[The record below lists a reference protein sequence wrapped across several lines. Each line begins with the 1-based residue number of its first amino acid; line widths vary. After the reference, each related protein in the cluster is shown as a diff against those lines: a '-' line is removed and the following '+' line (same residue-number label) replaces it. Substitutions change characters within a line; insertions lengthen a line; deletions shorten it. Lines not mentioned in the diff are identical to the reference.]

1 MAEQKRTMTILGKEI
16 DVADVPIASMNELP
30 NIYELEDGSVLRVR
44 NVVTSILRIEG
55 QFNPDGTPVYLVLT
69 TPVVAV
75 QSSTLKPKG

>member
-1 MAEQKRTMTILGKEI
+1 MTILGKEI